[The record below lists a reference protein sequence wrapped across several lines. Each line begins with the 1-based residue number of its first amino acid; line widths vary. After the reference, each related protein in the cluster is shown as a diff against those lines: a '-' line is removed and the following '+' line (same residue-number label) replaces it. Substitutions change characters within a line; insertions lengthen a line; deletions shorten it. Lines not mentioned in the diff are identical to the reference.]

1 MAEERGPVL
10 SFVIEGCD
18 ELRVSDEKIVPSV
31 PEKKTAMGT
40 RFDGRWSERIG
51 PYRSSGCPPERRIIA
66 RCDRGHIDGSH
77 CRRAVCSW
85 ILSVE
90 FPGPIYKTHAT

>member
-18 ELRVSDEKIVPSV
+18 ELRASDEKIVPNI

-40 RFDGRWSERIG
+40 CFDGRWSERI
-51 PYRSSGCPPERRIIA
+51 PSRRK
-66 RCDRGHIDGSH
+66 D
-77 CRRAVCSW
+77 CRRM
-85 ILSVE
+85 
-90 FPGPIYKTHAT
+90 